1 MIELAI
7 VFIISCYKTS
17 GTWDLKENID
27 LASYKGNSHID
38 FNESD
43 VGSKYT
49 IY

>member
-1 MIELAI
+1 MGL
-7 VFIISCYKTS
+7 
-17 GTWDLKENID
+17 ENID
-27 LASYKGNSHID
+27 LASYKGNSQID